1 MHGGHQD
8 GRGGRPPWPS
18 ELPGSGGPLPPA
30 WAPPPAPP
38 AWGPPPVPTS
48 PTGRVPQWV
57 LDQATGRP
65 VAPPDRRTWAP
76 PAPRRR
82 SSPAR
87 ALMTVAAVVALSLGA
102 AHLAGGLPSPAAGDL
117 GSSAGGGLLG
127 VDGDRPPPGLESEAA
142 PLGRP
147 GAAPDVG
154 GYAFVQ
160 RQADGV
166 APVAYDPCRPVHYVV
181 ALDGA
186 PADAE
191 ALVADA
197 VARVSAATGLR
208 FVADGTTDEAWS
220 EQRPA
225 YQPERY
231 GDRWA
236 PVLVS
241 WSTPEEVPEL
251 ADTVAGLGGSVAYS
265 AGGPWVYV
273 SGAVTLDAGWSAGAA
288 LSPGGREDVHAVLM
302 HELGHVVG
310 LDHVDDPGAL
320 MHATNT
326 GQTGFG
332 PGHLAG
338 LARLGQGECEPGL

>member
-1 MHGGHQD
+1 M
-8 GRGGRPPWPS
+8 
-18 ELPGSGGPLPPA
+18 
-30 WAPPPAPP
+30 
-38 AWGPPPVPTS
+38 PTS

-82 SSPAR
+82 SSPVR
-87 ALMTVAAVVALSLGA
+87 ALLSVGAVVALSLGA
-102 AHLAGGLPSPAAGDL
+102 AHLAGELSRSAPADPD
-117 GSSAGGGLLG
+117 SSAGGGLLG
-127 VDGDRPPPGLESEAA
+127 VDGDRPPPGLGSEAA

-147 GAAPDVG
+147 GAAPDTG

-160 RQADGV
+160 HQPDGV
-166 APVAYDPCRPVHYVV
+166 TPVAYDPCRPVHYVV
-181 ALDGA
+181 ALDDA
-186 PADAE
+186 PAGAE

-225 YQPERY
+225 HQPDRY

-288 LSPGGREDVHAVLM
+288 LSPGGREEIRAVLM

-310 LDHVDDPGAL
+310 LDHVDDPAEL
-320 MHATNT
+320 MHGTNA

-332 PGHLAG
+332 PGDLAG
-338 LARLGQGECEPGL
+338 LARLGRGACEPGL